1 MASAQST
8 PGRRRP
14 PPPPGDAP
22 DPATAA
28 ELLGA
33 LGEAVV
39 AADLNGR
46 ILYLNDAA
54 TRLFGWSREELV
66 GGSARQLSPPGALR
80 PHARGILVRLQHGHT
95 WSGEVLARHQD
106 GHVFPARLTASAV
119 RADDGT
125 TTGLVAVVRDMSET
139 REARDELRRT
149 EERLDL
155 VRRAAPSV
163 IWEWEIG
170 GASIHWSDALGD
182 TFGYTTDEIEPTW
195 NWWRSKIHPD
205 DQHRVGESFDRF
217 LEEGRRSWT
226 EEYRLRTPDRGYATV
241 FDRAYLA
248 RDGNGEPVRV
258 VGTLMDLT
266 ERRRHHDE
274 KRLLSQANMIL
285 DLSLDYEASL
295 PTIARL
301 IVNDLADYCILEVT
315 PGAGLPR
322 LGTGAHANPRLQPV
336 IEEVSE
342 FLSGGT
348 PAGSILE
355 RVVNQGESLFLPV
368 VPKSVLENTFVDPRL
383 RSLGETLAPHSVV
396 TVPLRARGEVL
407 GFAILGRSG
416 NACPFDESDV
426 RLAEDLGRR
435 IGLAVDH
442 ARLFQSAELANRA
455 KSDFLAVISHE
466 LRTPLTA
473 VLGYADLLSAE
484 IAGPLNDKQHRQVG
498 RIKAGSDRL
507 LRLIEG
513 ILAFARLET
522 GRERPQME
530 RVPVRPL
537 VDRARE
543 IIRPRASEKDVAFE
557 VELGAVPDTITTDQ
571 EKFVQVLLSLLNNA
585 VKFTPQGRVR
595 LRVAECDGLLQLDVT
610 DNGKGIAPEHLPYV
624 FNPFWQAEQPATRRA
639 GGAGLGLSVAQRLA
653 RVLRGDVLVA
663 DSSPGGTTFRFQVPI
678 DPTA

>member
-1 MASAQST
+1 M
-8 PGRRRP
+8 
-14 PPPPGDAP
+14 
-22 DPATAA
+22 DPANAA
-28 ELLGA
+28 TLMGA

-39 AADLNGR
+39 AADLDGR
-46 ILYLNDAA
+46 VLYLNDAA
-54 TRLFGWSREELV
+54 SRLFGWSADQLV
-66 GGSARQLSPPGALR
+66 GSSARRLLPPGALR
-80 PHARGILVRLQHGHT
+80 PHARAILVGLQQGET
-95 WSGEVLARHQD
+95 WSGELLARHSD

-119 RADDGT
+119 RGDDGAT
-125 TTGLVAVVRDMSET
+125 SGLVAVIRDVSET

-170 GASIHWSDALGD
+170 TTPVRWTDALGD
-182 TFGYTTDEIEPTW
+182 TFGYTHDQVEPTW
-195 NWWRSKIHPD
+195 SWWRSKIHPD
-205 DQHRVGESFDRF
+205 DRHRVEESFQRF
-217 LEEGRRSWT
+217 VEEGRRSWT
-226 EEYRLRTPDRGYATV
+226 EEYRLRTPDRGYANV

-248 RDGNGEPVRV
+248 RNDQGEPVRV

-322 LGTGAHANPRLQPV
+322 LGTGAHGDPRLQPAV
-336 IEEVSE
+336 DEVSA

-355 RVVNQGESLFLPV
+355 RVVDHGESLFLPV
-368 VPKSVLENTFVDPRL
+368 VPESLLENTRVDPQL
-383 RSLGETLAPHSVV
+383 RSLGDTLAPRSVI
-396 TVPLRARGEVL
+396 TVPLRARGDVL
-407 GFAILGRSG
+407 GFAILGRST
-416 NACPFDESDV
+416 NARAFDEADL

-455 KSDFLAVISHE
+455 KADFLAVISHE

-484 IAGPLNDKQHRQVG
+484 IAGPLNEKQHGQVG

-530 RVPVRPL
+530 RVPTRSL

-543 IIRPRASEKDVAFE
+543 IMRPTANEKNIEFE
-557 VELGAVPDTITTDQ
+557 VEIGTIPDTITTDPQ
-571 EKFVQVLLSLLNNA
+571 KFVQVLLSLLNNA
-585 VKFTPQGRVR
+585 VKFTPKGRVR
-595 LRVAECDGLLQLDVT
+595 LSVIQQDGLLQLDVT

-653 RVLRGDVLVA
+653 RVLNGDVVVA
-663 DSSPGGTTFRFQVPI
+663 DSSPGGTTFRFQL
-678 DPTA
+678 PTGTGH